1 MNTSAVARLLN
12 VSHSTI
18 QRWVTQLNMEVDRN
32 QLGHYQFSD
41 DDIDL
46 LRKVQDQLNEGV
58 VLQKV
63 SISEKKIRKATVQKN
78 QAETDKGHD
87 ELIERVSRLEK
98 GLKTKADDV
107 VSYQVLQH
115 RSEMEDMQ
123 KLVDKLEARIQVLE
137 TTQVPPADFFLASE
151 EAAAAK
157 KAKKKPFMKNF
168 FGSNK
173 KNDNSSWSPAD
184 SD

>member
-1 MNTSAVARLLN
+1 MNTSAVAKLLN

-18 QRWVTQLNMEVDRN
+18 QRWVTQLNMEVERN

-46 LRKVQDQLNEGV
+46 LRKIQDQLNEGV

-63 SISEKKIRKATVQKN
+63 TISEKKIRKASVKQPNEPEKD
-78 QAETDKGHD
+78 QDH
-87 ELIERVSRLEK
+87 LIERISRLEK
-98 GLKTKADDV
+98 SVKTKADDV
-107 VSYQVLQH
+107 VSYQLLQH

-123 KLVDKLEARIQVLE
+123 KLVNKLEARIEALE
-137 TTQVPPADFFLASE
+137 TANIPPTDFYLASE

-157 KAKKKPFMKNF
+157 KTKKKSFMKNF
-168 FGSNK
+168 FGNPK
-173 KNDNSSWSPAD
+173 KSGHSSLSTAD

>member
-1 MNTSAVARLLN
+1 MNTSAVAKLLN

-18 QRWVTQLNMEVDRN
+18 QRWVTQLNMEVERN

-46 LRKVQDQLNEGV
+46 LRKIQDQLNEGV

-63 SISEKKIRKATVQKN
+63 TISEKKIRKASVKQHTEPEKEDQ
-78 QAETDKGHD
+78 
-87 ELIERVSRLEK
+87 LIERISRLEK
-98 GLKTKADDV
+98 SVKTKADDV
-107 VSYQVLQH
+107 VSYQLLQH

-123 KLVDKLEARIQVLE
+123 KLVNKLEARIEALE
-137 TTQVPPADFFLASE
+137 TANIPPTDFYLASE

-157 KAKKKPFMKNF
+157 KTKKKSFMKNF
-168 FGSNK
+168 FGNPK
-173 KNDNSSWSPAD
+173 KSGHSSLSTAD